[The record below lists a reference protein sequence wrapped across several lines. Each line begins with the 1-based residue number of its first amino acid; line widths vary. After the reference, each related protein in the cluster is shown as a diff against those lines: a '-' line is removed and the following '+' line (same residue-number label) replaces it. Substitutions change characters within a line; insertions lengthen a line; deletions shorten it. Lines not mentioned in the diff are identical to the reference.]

1 MTDKELRKLGRVAL
15 LEMLVDMG
23 KKNEAL
29 EKENESLK
37 KLQEDKRIQ
46 IQNAGSIANAA
57 LELNKVFES
66 VQAAADQY
74 LLNVKQLQENEEKQV
89 MEQANT
95 ILEEAQSKAQSLVE
109 QAEVQAEQILSSAK
123 LKAKDI
129 IEQSKEQIEQKS
141 GKLETNEKVQ
151 VG

>member
-1 MTDKELRKLGRVAL
+1 MKNKELKKLGRVAL

-37 KLQEDKRIQ
+37 KLQQDKMIQ

-57 LELNKVFES
+57 LELNQVFES

-74 LLNVKQLQENEEKQV
+74 LWNVKQLRENQEKQ
-89 MEQANT
+89 MNEQVSS
-95 ILEEAQSKAQSLVE
+95 ILEEARLKAEFLIE
-109 QAEVQAEQILSSAK
+109 QAEEEAEQILSNA
-123 LKAKDI
+123 KAKAM
-129 IEQSKEQIEQKS
+129 ESNV
-141 GKLETNEKVQ
+141 T
-151 VG
+151 

>member
-29 EKENESLK
+29 EQENESLK

-74 LLNVKQLQENEEKQV
+74 LFNVKQLQKNEEKQV
-89 MEQANT
+89 TEQANT
-95 ILEEAQSKAQSLVE
+95 ILEEARLKAQSLIAQAKVE
-109 QAEVQAEQILSSAK
+109 AEQILSSAK
-123 LKAKDI
+123 IKAEAI
-129 IEQSKEQIEQKS
+129 IEQSKKQINQESERLEES
-141 GKLETNEKVQ
+141 G
-151 VG
+151 